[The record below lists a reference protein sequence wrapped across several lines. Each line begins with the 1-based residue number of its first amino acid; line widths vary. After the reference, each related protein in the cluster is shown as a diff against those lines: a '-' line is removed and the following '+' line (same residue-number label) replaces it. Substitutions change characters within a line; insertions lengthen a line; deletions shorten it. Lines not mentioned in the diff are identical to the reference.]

1 MIKFASL
8 GETMADVGGPLAYYW
23 RTITNADYGTSF
35 VNYWHILFFSAAIGC
50 FFSRRPG
57 EERQTGY
64 SKVED
69 HEPRL
74 CRPSMNQSQ
83 TRLMFEPDPVERS
96 TTQSITP
103 VTNGQYWVIINDI
116 NDCESDTAFFTVNW
130 ISTSAAGIILTE

>member
-1 MIKFASL
+1 
-8 GETMADVGGPLAYYW
+8 MADVGGPLAYYW

-35 VNYWHILFFSAAIGC
+35 IGYWHILALFSLLSAV
-50 FFSRRPG
+50 SSPEDQV
-57 EERQTGY
+57 EETAKQTERAE
-64 SKVED
+64 KVED